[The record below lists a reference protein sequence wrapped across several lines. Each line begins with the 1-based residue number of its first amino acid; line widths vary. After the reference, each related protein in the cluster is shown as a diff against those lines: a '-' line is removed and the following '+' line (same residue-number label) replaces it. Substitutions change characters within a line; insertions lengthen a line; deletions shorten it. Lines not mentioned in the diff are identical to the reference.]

1 MMNLHMQRVLKGHW
15 QNRPLE
21 KIKPIKKISLK
32 HKLCL
37 GSRISDPSSKDKHK
51 LANSPLSTVRKC
63 ENDY

>member
-1 MMNLHMQRVLKGHW
+1 MQRVLKGHW

-37 GSRISDPSSKDKHK
+37 GSRISDPTSKDKHK
-51 LANSPLSTVRKC
+51 LANSILSTV
-63 ENDY
+63 